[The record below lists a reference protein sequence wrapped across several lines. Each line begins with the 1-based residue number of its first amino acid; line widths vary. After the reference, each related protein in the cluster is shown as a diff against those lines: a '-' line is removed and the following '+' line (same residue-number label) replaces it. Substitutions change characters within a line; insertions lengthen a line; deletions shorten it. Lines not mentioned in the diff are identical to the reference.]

1 MVGFDSAIRYS
12 YMGTENLQAPRAALK
27 RPIESPPGVRA

>member
-12 YMGTENLQAPRAALK
+12 YMGTEKLQSPWAAFT
-27 RPIESPPGVRA
+27 RPSESPAGVRA